1 MMMSTTE
8 RDLAPVSAALRPGP
22 LRDTVLGEWQKAR
35 IDWAGVAGRLRS
47 VGRDQRWLGSR
58 ERRLLSELV
67 YGLIRH
73 LRRIDEGLRRLGQV
87 SGSAAPD
94 LARLVALALLEYELP
109 PDEAQALVPGL
120 DWPRLREVDEA
131 LGRERDPVRRIG
143 LRHSLPD
150 WLVERLVAEQGAEA
164 AEAFAT
170 ALNQRAPLAVR
181 VNTLRATVAEV
192 AEELAGVGAVPG
204 RLAGTALLLAGH
216 RNAAGLAPYQR
227 GAIEVQD
234 EGSQLVAELLAAA
247 PGQLVVDLC
256 AGAGG
261 KTLAVAAA
269 MQNRGRLLAVDVDER
284 KLHELRRR
292 ARRAGVNN
300 VQTAVVSIEA
310 RDAWPAQLEQT
321 VGRAARVLADVPCS
335 GLGALRRHPE
345 LRWRLSPADLERLPV
360 QQLDIARRGAELLA
374 PGGWLVYATCT
385 VLAAENQAVV
395 ERLLRERRD
404 LELVPLAE
412 VLGPERGAAVSRPG
426 RPYLELW
433 PQVHGCDGFF
443 AALLRRRDSSTP
455 AL

>member
-1 MMMSTTE
+1 
-8 RDLAPVSAALRPGP
+8 
-22 LRDTVLGEWQKAR
+22 
-35 IDWAGVAGRLRS
+35 
-47 VGRDQRWLGSR
+47 
-58 ERRLLSELV
+58 
-67 YGLIRH
+67 
-73 LRRIDEGLRRLGQV
+73 
-87 SGSAAPD
+87 
-94 LARLVALALLEYELP
+94 
-109 PDEAQALVPGL
+109 
-120 DWPRLREVDEA
+120 
-131 LGRERDPVRRIG
+131 
-143 LRHSLPD
+143 
-150 WLVERLVAEQGAEA
+150 
-164 AEAFAT
+164 
-170 ALNQRAPLAVR
+170 
-181 VNTLRATVAEV
+181 
-192 AEELAGVGAVPG
+192 
-204 RLAGTALLLAGH
+204 
-216 RNAAGLAPYQR
+216 
-227 GAIEVQD
+227 
-234 EGSQLVAELLAAA
+234 
-247 PGQLVVDLC
+247 VDLC